1 MFLAQRQE
9 VTDNRVIATLL
20 VANDL
25 VVANSQLIA
34 DRDGTSG
41 RITYCFGIEINSRIS
56 SKVLWSESLAV
67 DLTVGLAA
75 VAEVDV
81 KVF

>member
-1 MFLAQRQE
+1 MLPNGVYHQW
-9 VTDNRVIATLL
+9 L
-20 VANDL
+20 DL
-25 VVANSQLIA
+25 S
-34 DRDGTSG
+34 
-41 RITYCFGIEINSRIS
+41 YCFGIEINSRIS

-81 KVF
+81 KVFCRQLADLTCPDHRAAVL